1 MAGPEWR
8 RSVLQRVEWTR
19 SPVQR
24 LPSWRR
30 LLTNR
35 TPGARLQVFVRA
47 VVSEPFLSTYNASG
61 GAVVWGLPT
70 SSPAADPHDPNFLY
84 QRFQNGILFYD
95 ASAGT
100 TQALPLGTD
109 GSDGCVC
116 A

>member
-8 RSVLQRVEWTR
+8 RSVLRRVEWTR

-61 GAVVWGLPT
+61 GAVVWGATDIVSRGRPARSEFPLPAV
-70 SSPAADPHDPNFLY
+70 SERHPVLRRQRGDDPGAAARN
-84 QRFQNGILFYD
+84 RRI
-95 ASAGT
+95 
-100 TQALPLGTD
+100 
-109 GSDGCVC
+109 
-116 A
+116 